1 MLALM
6 VAEMLA
12 AAVAPDLVD
21 AGRDI
26 PGLVVEMRYATA
38 ENFVGRRIDGY
49 RKSKCLLSRP
59 AAEALKAAQAE
70 AESFGLSLK
79 VYDCYRP
86 QRAVDHFVRWAA
98 DPKDV
103 ARKDAYYPNVP
114 KAELFARGYIAEK
127 SGHSRASTVDVTID
141 GLDMGG
147 PYDFFDE
154 RSHPDSK
161 AVGAGARANRLTLRL
176 LMMRHGF
183 RPYDKE
189 WWHFTLEGEPY
200 PETYFDTLVK

>member
-1 MLALM
+1 
-6 VAEMLA
+6 MLA
-12 AAVAPDLVD
+12 AMLIAAAAPDLVD
-21 AGRDI
+21 AGREI
-26 PGLVVEMRYATA
+26 PGLVVEMRYAGE
-38 ENFVGRRIDGY
+38 ENFIGRRIDGY
-49 RKSKCLLSRP
+49 RKAKCLLSRQ
-59 AAEALKAAQAE
+59 AADALKSAQEEAAR
-70 AESFGLSLK
+70 FGLSLK

-103 ARKDAYYPNVP
+103 ARRDAYYPNVP

-147 PYDFFDE
+147 AYDFFDE
-154 RSHPDSK
+154 SSHPDSK
-161 AVGAGARANRLTLRL
+161 AVDGEARANRLALRL
-176 LMMRHGF
+176 LMIRHGF

-200 PETYFDTLVK
+200 PDAYFDAPVK